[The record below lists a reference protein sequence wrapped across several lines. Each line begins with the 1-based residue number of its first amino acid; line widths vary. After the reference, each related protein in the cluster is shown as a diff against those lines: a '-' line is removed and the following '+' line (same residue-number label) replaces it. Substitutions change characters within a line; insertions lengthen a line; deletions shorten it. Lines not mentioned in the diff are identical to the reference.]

1 MQSAASSGFKK
12 VYSQLS
18 EFAAFLLAGTLLA
31 LIWANIDYASYHTF
45 IDGTLFHSKILSTQ
59 PDNSVNF
66 HFLVNDV
73 FMMLFF
79 GIAIKEVS
87 EAFLPGGQ
95 LSSVSKASMPII
107 ATAGGV
113 LGPIAIFFL
122 LHALLKPDP
131 AVYGAWAVPTATD
144 IAYCWLFA
152 RVIFGKGHPA
162 VPFLLVLAVLD
173 DMVGMGIIAGFYTNP
188 EDVHFEWLGLIAIAI
203 AYCIV
208 LRKMK
213 VINFW
218 PYLLVGGPLAWIGLH
233 YTGVH
238 AALALVPIVPFMPHA
253 GRDRGMFVTDPA
265 PQDTMNQ
272 FEHAFKPIVDVGLFT
287 FGLANAGVIL
297 SMDAITGSPT
307 WIIVGSLLIGKTA
320 GIFIACFIGKS
331 FGLKLP
337 EGMNM
342 KQVVVLGCVAAI
354 GFTVA
359 LFVTTVAIG
368 MGAVP
373 AESAGMLKLG
383 ALLSFGSGFLAL
395 VLAKFAG
402 VKRID

>member
-1 MQSAASSGFKK
+1 MQHAAPSGFKK
-12 VYSQLS
+12 VFSQLS
-18 EFAAFLLAGTLLA
+18 EFAAFLLAGTVLA
-31 LIWANIDYASYHTF
+31 LLWANIDYASYHHF
-45 IDGTLFHSKILSTQ
+45 VDGTLFHSSILSTQ
-59 PDNSVNF
+59 PDSSVNF
-66 HFLVNDV
+66 HFIVNDI

-79 GIAIKEVS
+79 GIAIKEVA

-95 LSSVSKASMPII
+95 LSSVGKAAMPIV

-122 LHALLKPDP
+122 LHFLLKPDP
-131 AVYGAWAVPTATD
+131 SIYGAWAVPTATD

-203 AYCIV
+203 GYCLV
-208 LRKMK
+208 LRKLK
-213 VINFW
+213 VTNFW

-253 GRDRGMFVTDPA
+253 VRDQGMFIDDPT
-265 PQDTMNQ
+265 QHDTMNE
-272 FEHAFKPIVDVGLFT
+272 FEHAFKPIVDVGLFA

-307 WIIVGSLLIGKTA
+307 WIIFGALLIGKTG
-320 GIFIACFIGKS
+320 GIYLTCAIGQAL
-331 FGLKLP
+331 GLKLP

-342 KQVVVLGCVAAI
+342 RQVVVLGCVAAI

-368 MGAVP
+368 MDEQIAQ
-373 AESAGMLKLG
+373 SADMLKLG
-383 ALLSFGSGFLAL
+383 ALLSFASGFIALAL
-395 VLAKFAG
+395 GKVAG
-402 VKRID
+402 IKRID

>member
-1 MQSAASSGFKK
+1 MQSAAPSGFRK
-12 VYSQLS
+12 VFSQLS
-18 EFAAFLLAGTLLA
+18 EFAAFLLTGTVLA
-31 LIWANIDYASYHTF
+31 LLWANINHDSYEAF
-45 IDGTLFHSKILSTQ
+45 VEGTLFYSNILSTQ
-59 PDNSVNF
+59 PDHSVNF
-66 HFLVNDV
+66 HFLVNDI

-79 GIAIKEVS
+79 GIAIKEVA

-95 LSSVSKASMPII
+95 LSSVSKATMPIV

-113 LGPIAIFFL
+113 LGPIGIFFL
-122 LHALLKPDP
+122 LHFLLKPEP
-131 AVYGAWAVPTATD
+131 TIYGAWAVPTATD

-188 EDVHFEWLGLIAIAI
+188 QDVHFEWLGLIAIAI
-203 AYCIV
+203 GYCIV
-208 LRKMK
+208 LRKLN
-213 VINFW
+213 VTNFW

-253 GRDRGMFVTDPA
+253 IRDAGMFVDDPSLH
-265 PQDTMNQ
+265 DTMNQ
-272 FEHAFKPIVDVGLFT
+272 FEHFFKPIVDVGLFT

-297 SMDAITGSPT
+297 STEAITGSPT
-307 WIIVGSLLIGKTA
+307 WIIFGALLIGKTG
-320 GIFIACFIGKS
+320 GIFITCALGKTL
-331 FGLKLP
+331 GLKLP
-337 EGMNM
+337 EGMTM

-359 LFVTTVAIG
+359 LFVTTVAVGLDDNI
-368 MGAVP
+368 AK
-373 AESAGMLKLG
+373 SADMLKLG
-383 ALLSFGSGFLAL
+383 ALLSFGSGFIALAL
-395 VLAKFAG
+395 GKAVG
-402 VKRID
+402 IKRID